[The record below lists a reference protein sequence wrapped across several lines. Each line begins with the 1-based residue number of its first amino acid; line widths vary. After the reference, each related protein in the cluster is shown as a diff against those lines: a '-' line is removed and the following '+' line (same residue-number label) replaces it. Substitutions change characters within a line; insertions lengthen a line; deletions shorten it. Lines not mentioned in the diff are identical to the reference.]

1 LNQHAARLGVR
12 VLDRRA
18 GDTFEFSGAR
28 IEILSPPPDYAAE
41 KTGNND
47 SLAFRIAYGEK
58 TFLLTGDMERPME
71 GLLRADP
78 DALHADVLKVGH
90 HGSRT
95 STIPPFLDAVA
106 PSVAVVSAGY
116 ENSFG
121 HPHPDVVKR
130 LAERH
135 IAILR
140 TDQDGLVSVSTD
152 GRRLWFDELAWSPT
166 QPPFTLPFAW

>member
-1 LNQHAARLGVR
+1 M
-12 VLDRRA
+12 
-18 GDTFEFSGAR
+18 
-28 IEILSPPPDYAAE
+28 AE
-41 KTGNND
+41 KIGNND
-47 SLAFRIAYGEK
+47 SLAFRVTYGDK

-71 GLLRADP
+71 GLLLTDP

-95 STIPPFLDAVA
+95 STIPPLLDAVA
-106 PSVAVVSAGY
+106 PSVAIISDGY

-121 HPHPDVVKR
+121 HPHPDVLKR
-130 LAERH
+130 LTERH

-152 GRRLWFDELAWSPT
+152 GHRLWFDEMAWSPA